1 MNAMNNFT
9 ISGFVVKDAEVK
21 NFEKSSIAR
30 FGLSFKTSEKNGN
43 TEVVKSA
50 IVNIETWIKNDD
62 AATKELLKKGS
73 LIKIEGFFKADPYT
87 KDGKSVNQYRLV
99 ATKIAQ
105 GETVTISEEVLCK
118 VIQAKD
124 CRTEAFCS
132 RWSKVRR
139 GVEEI
144 SSVTGRISAACK

>member
-1 MNAMNNFT
+1 MELDTLARKISSNNLKNTIMNTMNNFT

-62 AATKELLKKGS
+62 VATQELLKKGS

-99 ATKIAQ
+99 ATKIEQVQKKAQ
-105 GETVTISEEVLCK
+105 
-118 VIQAKD
+118 
-124 CRTEAFCS
+124 
-132 RWSKVRR
+132 
-139 GVEEI
+139 
-144 SSVTGRISAACK
+144 

>member
-1 MNAMNNFT
+1 MGISCRAHLLSVCLSLARKISSNNLKNTIMNAMNNFT

-50 IVNIETWIKNDD
+50 IVNVETWIKNDD
-62 AATKELLKKGS
+62 AATQELLKKGS

-87 KDGKSVNQYRLV
+87 KDGKSVNQYKLV
-99 ATKIAQ
+99 ATKIEQVQKKAQ
-105 GETVTISEEVLCK
+105 
-118 VIQAKD
+118 
-124 CRTEAFCS
+124 
-132 RWSKVRR
+132 
-139 GVEEI
+139 
-144 SSVTGRISAACK
+144 

>member
-9 ISGFVVKDAEVK
+9 ISSFVVKDAEVK

-62 AATKELLKKGS
+62 AATQELSRKALSLRLKDFS
-73 LIKIEGFFKADPYT
+73 RLIHTP
-87 KDGKSVNQYRLV
+87 RM
-99 ATKIAQ
+99 
-105 GETVTISEEVLCK
+105 
-118 VIQAKD
+118 
-124 CRTEAFCS
+124 
-132 RWSKVRR
+132 VRALTST
-139 GVEEI
+139 
-144 SSVTGRISAACK
+144 SS

>member
-62 AATKELLKKGS
+62 AATQE
-73 LIKIEGFFKADPYT
+73 
-87 KDGKSVNQYRLV
+87 
-99 ATKIAQ
+99 ATM
-105 GETVTISEEVLCK
+105 
-118 VIQAKD
+118 
-124 CRTEAFCS
+124 
-132 RWSKVRR
+132 
-139 GVEEI
+139 I
-144 SSVTGRISAACK
+144 SSTLHSFPANGQTTLAASRESPEERLSHQD

>member
-1 MNAMNNFT
+1 MKIILGISCRAHLLSVCLSLARKISSNNFKNTIMNAMNNFT

-62 AATKELLKKGS
+62 AATQELLKKGS

-99 ATKIAQ
+99 ATKIEQVQKKAQ
-105 GETVTISEEVLCK
+105 
-118 VIQAKD
+118 
-124 CRTEAFCS
+124 
-132 RWSKVRR
+132 
-139 GVEEI
+139 
-144 SSVTGRISAACK
+144 

>member
-62 AATKELLKKGS
+62 AATQE
-73 LIKIEGFFKADPYT
+73 
-87 KDGKSVNQYRLV
+87 
-99 ATKIAQ
+99 ATM
-105 GETVTISEEVLCK
+105 
-118 VIQAKD
+118 
-124 CRTEAFCS
+124 
-132 RWSKVRR
+132 
-139 GVEEI
+139 I
-144 SSVTGRISAACK
+144 SSTLHSFPSNRQTTLAASRESPEERLSHQD

>member
-1 MNAMNNFT
+1 MNTMNNFT

-62 AATKELLKKGS
+62 VATQELLKKGGS
-73 LIKIEGFFKADPYT
+73 LAKAC
-87 KDGKSVNQYRLV
+87 G
-99 ATKIAQ
+99 
-105 GETVTISEEVLCK
+105 
-118 VIQAKD
+118 
-124 CRTEAFCS
+124 
-132 RWSKVRR
+132 
-139 GVEEI
+139 
-144 SSVTGRISAACK
+144 

>member
-50 IVNIETWIKNDD
+50 IVNIETIKQY
-62 AATKELLKKGS
+62 AATNS
-73 LIKIEGFFKADPYT
+73 
-87 KDGKSVNQYRLV
+87 
-99 ATKIAQ
+99 
-105 GETVTISEEVLCK
+105 
-118 VIQAKD
+118 
-124 CRTEAFCS
+124 
-132 RWSKVRR
+132 
-139 GVEEI
+139 
-144 SSVTGRISAACK
+144 

>member
-62 AATKELLKKGS
+62 AATQELLKKGS

-87 KDGKSVNQYRLV
+87 KDGKCVNQYRLV
-99 ATKIAQ
+99 ATKIEQVLKKAQ
-105 GETVTISEEVLCK
+105 
-118 VIQAKD
+118 
-124 CRTEAFCS
+124 
-132 RWSKVRR
+132 
-139 GVEEI
+139 
-144 SSVTGRISAACK
+144 

>member
-1 MNAMNNFT
+1 MNTMNNFT

-62 AATKELLKKGS
+62 VTTQELLKKGS
-73 LIKIEGFFKADPYT
+73 LIKIEGFF
-87 KDGKSVNQYRLV
+87 
-99 ATKIAQ
+99 Q
-105 GETVTISEEVLCK
+105 GRSIH
-118 VIQAKD
+118 QG
-124 CRTEAFCS
+124 
-132 RWSKVRR
+132 W
-139 GVEEI
+139 
-144 SSVTGRISAACK
+144 

>member
-1 MNAMNNFT
+1 MNNFT

-62 AATKELLKKGS
+62 VATQELLKKGS
-73 LIKIEGFFKADPYT
+73 LIKIEGF
-87 KDGKSVNQYRLV
+87 
-99 ATKIAQ
+99 
-105 GETVTISEEVLCK
+105 
-118 VIQAKD
+118 
-124 CRTEAFCS
+124 S
-132 RWSKVRR
+132 RQIHTPRMVRALT
-139 GVEEI
+139 
-144 SSVTGRISAACK
+144 STDL

>member
-1 MNAMNNFT
+1 MNNFT

-62 AATKELLKKGS
+62 TATQELLKKGS

-99 ATKIAQ
+99 ATKIEQ
-105 GETVTISEEVLCK
+105 VQKKKKKKKISYIHILYY
-118 VIQAKD
+118 I
-124 CRTEAFCS
+124 RS
-132 RWSKVRR
+132 WL
-139 GVEEI
+139 
-144 SSVTGRISAACK
+144 

>member
-1 MNAMNNFT
+1 MNNFT

-62 AATKELLKKGS
+62 AATQELLKKGS
-73 LIKIEGFFKADPYT
+73 LIRL
-87 KDGKSVNQYRLV
+87 KDFSRLIH
-99 ATKIAQ
+99 TP
-105 GETVTISEEVLCK
+105 
-118 VIQAKD
+118 
-124 CRTEAFCS
+124 RM
-132 RWSKVRR
+132 VRALT
-139 GVEEI
+139 
-144 SSVTGRISAACK
+144 STDL

>member
-1 MNAMNNFT
+1 MNTMNNFT

-43 TEVVKSA
+43 TEVKSA

-62 AATKELLKKGS
+62 AATQELLKKGS
-73 LIKIEGFFKADPYT
+73 LIKIGGFFKADPYT

-99 ATKIAQ
+99 ATKIEQVQKKAQ
-105 GETVTISEEVLCK
+105 
-118 VIQAKD
+118 
-124 CRTEAFCS
+124 
-132 RWSKVRR
+132 
-139 GVEEI
+139 
-144 SSVTGRISAACK
+144 